1 MHEVEKKIQ
10 SLTTSHILKD
20 RVNVLNRS
28 TPLGEELIEL
38 STQRLELLLGEQ
50 KLNEKKDKV
59 IKELCD
65 LYEQLKSGK

>member
-1 MHEVEKKIQ
+1 VEKKIQ